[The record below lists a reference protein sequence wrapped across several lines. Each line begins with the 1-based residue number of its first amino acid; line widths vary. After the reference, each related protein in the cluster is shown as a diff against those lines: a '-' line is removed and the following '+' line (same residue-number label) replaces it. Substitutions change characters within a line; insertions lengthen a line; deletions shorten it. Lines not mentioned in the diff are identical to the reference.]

1 MRICGNYGG
10 YNNMFTF
17 RIIDMENGI
26 QIIDTHLQT
35 PYNSLTPV
43 QMLEYMEVD
52 TQMAIMDRIKKKERR
67 AAEHRRRIAR
77 NPFLKLAYF
86 CGLI

>member
-1 MRICGNYGG
+1 MRVCGNYGG

-17 RIIDMENGI
+17 RIIDMGNGI

-43 QMLEYMEVD
+43 
-52 TQMAIMDRIKKKERR
+52 QMAIMDRIKKKERR